1 LNGSKQE
8 VKFVKGIFMNGVHTD
23 FYGHLNGKGLVLH
36 ENCDR
41 YEGTYTNGVF
51 EGQVYLNDYHG

>member
-1 LNGSKQE
+1 
-8 VKFVKGIFMNGVHTD
+8 MNGVHTD